1 MPLQWQSYD
10 ITYRAPR
17 FDGSGNLIESQ
28 RITVDHNGVLIHKD
42 LELPYSDN
50 AIKMWRERPEYRK
63 VGRIK
68 LQDHG
73 YPVEYRNIWIV
84 EK

>member
-10 ITYRAPR
+10 ISYRAPR
-17 FDGSGNLIESQ
+17 FDHNGNLSESPK
-28 RITVDHNGVLIHKD
+28 ITVDHNGALIHKE

-50 AIKMWRERPEYRK
+50 AIRMQRERPQSRK

-73 YPVEYRNIWIV
+73 YPLEYRNIWIV